1 MKTLMFIAALFATT
15 LSFAQKPKVIET
27 EDGKM
32 HVYLD
37 ENKKQYIDF
46 DLDLWNDIFPD
57 NFIDIRVTGT
67 WTIEI
72 CVRIA
77 TRRSGCTTGI
87 GFRCKNCTH
96 AIVIKSPEIKY
107 APVEATGVYQYL
119 PREGKVRLT
128 FDRYIDWDKLAKS

>member
-1 MKTLMFIAALFATT
+1 MKTVLFLAAMFAATV
-15 LSFAQKPKVIET
+15 SFAQKSKVIET

-32 HVYLD
+32 LVHYN
-37 ENKKQYIDF
+37 EQKQQYIDF
-46 DLDLWNDIFPD
+46 DLELWNEIFTD
-57 NFIDIRVTGT
+57 NFIDIRVSGT

-87 GFRCKNCTH
+87 GFRCKNCNH
-96 AIVIKSPEIKY
+96 ALIIKSPEIKY

-119 PREGKVRLT
+119 PKENKVRLT